1 MNGYVRAGI
10 VALVVGAA
18 AIVVYKVVAKKVA

>member
-1 MNGYVRAGI
+1 MQGYAKAAI

-18 AIVVYKVVAKKVA
+18 AIVVYKVVGRKVA